1 MWEIQKIFTL
11 LFAVMF
17 LNFPCLSYEIKLWN
31 KDVEDVNLLQTSCF
45 LEEESGNRQLEDQN
59 NEDRN
64 EAASKN
70 LPLIR
75 KGDASEYWLTYQ
87 PFQTETLLA
96 AFEFKGSEI
105 KPVANCAIRARVLKS
120 EIDLISPLGIIAPV
134 RLWVGWRRMGSA
146 CNCKNILFDE
156 ISKRLHFSYIP
167 GEIDPREINNSI
179 SYLAFVPAD
188 ESVGEILLRVGKCD
202 MVRMEGLLVNIRD
215 REKGYVWKS
224 SLSYADKSPKVLF
237 VTRVGIEEAGK

>member
-105 KPVANCAIRARVLKS
+105 KPVANYAIRARVLKS
-120 EIDLISPLGIIAPV
+120 EIDFISPLGMIAPV
-134 RLWVGWRRMGSA
+134 RHGSDGG
-146 CNCKNILFDE
+146 KWE
-156 ISKRLHFSYIP
+156 
-167 GEIDPREINNSI
+167 
-179 SYLAFVPAD
+179 VPAIAKIF
-188 ESVGEILLRVGKCD
+188 SLMRFP
-202 MVRMEGLLVNIRD
+202 
-215 REKGYVWKS
+215 KGFTTATS
-224 SLSYADKSPKVLF
+224 G
-237 VTRVGIEEAGK
+237 RN